1 MKDVKNI
8 FSDVK
13 FVPSDNHEDQRGFF
27 SEIYN
32 EFDFKKINI
41 EDNFLQ
47 DNLSYSDKKN
57 TLRGMHFQLKPYSQ
71 SKLIKVIKGSIF
83 DVFIDLRLESEY
95 FEKFGYYNLNENDG
109 WIYIPKG
116 FAHGFLTTS
125 DHTIVMYKVDSYY
138 NNKKE
143 SGIIWNDQF
152 FNIPWPT
159 TDSELII
166 SEKDSSLPSWSSIKE
181 QNIEDI

>member
-13 FVPSDNHEDQRGFF
+13 FVPSTNHEDQRGFF

-125 DHTIVMYKVDSYY
+125 DH
-138 NNKKE
+138 
-143 SGIIWNDQF
+143 
-152 FNIPWPT
+152 IPWPT

>member
-13 FVPSDNHEDQRGFF
+13 FVPSTNHEDQRGFF

-32 EFDFKKINI
+32 EFDFRKINI
-41 EDNFLQ
+41 ADNFLQ

-95 FEKFGYYNLNENDG
+95 FEKFD
-109 WIYIPKG
+109 
-116 FAHGFLTTS
+116 
-125 DHTIVMYKVDSYY
+125 
-138 NNKKE
+138 
-143 SGIIWNDQF
+143 
-152 FNIPWPT
+152 
-159 TDSELII
+159 ELYQCQHH
-166 SEKDSSLPSWSSIKE
+166 PHF
-181 QNIEDI
+181 